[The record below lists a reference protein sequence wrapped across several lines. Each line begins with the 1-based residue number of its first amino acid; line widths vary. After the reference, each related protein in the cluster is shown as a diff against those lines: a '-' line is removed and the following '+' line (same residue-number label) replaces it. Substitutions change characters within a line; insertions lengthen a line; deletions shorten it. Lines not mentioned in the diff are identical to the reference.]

1 MDPRPPGGPQRQHLA
16 PVDIDEARA
25 FLRGLIRYNNGRGM
39 ALIAELVETI
49 YMADRLTTLDLGNL
63 TQMVLVDPVLEPF
76 FEERMLQRQALSER
90 CRRVTG
96 MLREASLMAQSDIQ
110 QERQGA
116 AAMPVDPSLQG

>member
-1 MDPRPPGGPQRQHLA
+1 MDERSAGGPQRQHLT
-16 PVDIDEARA
+16 PVDFDEARA

-39 ALIAELVETI
+39 ALIAELVETV
-49 YMADRLTTLDLGNL
+49 YMADRLATLDAGNL

-90 CRRVTG
+90 CRRITS
-96 MLREASLMAQSDIQ
+96 MLREASLMAQSDIA

-116 AAMPVDPSLQG
+116 TALPVDPSLQG